1 MTFVCQFELILTRN
15 NVKKNSAFKIVLL
28 PKLRRLK
35 DNQLFC
41 CHQLHYI
48 VLFDIYMC
56 VMLTNAYYF
65 FTFFF
70 FFFLLI
76 SRLNDHSTDIVCQGL
91 GGKGLSIS

>member
-1 MTFVCQFELILTRN
+1 MTFVCQFELILTRS

-35 DNQLFC
+35 NNQLFC

-48 VLFDIYMC
+48 VLFCIYMC

-70 FFFLLI
+70 FFLLI
-76 SRLNDHSTDIVCQGL
+76 SPLNDHSTDIVCQGL
-91 GGKGLSIS
+91 GGKGLSTS